1 MSQRKMIMLGMVVG
15 SVAGG
20 YLPYLVIEE
29 LSFFGSFL
37 FGTVGAMVGIW
48 LAWRLTR

>member
-15 SVAGG
+15 SVAGS
-20 YLPYLVIEE
+20 YLPYLFVED
-29 LSFFGSFL
+29 LSFFGSF
-37 FGTVGAMVGIW
+37 FCGTAGAILGIW